1 MNWWLMAH
9 VCKIHRYHPNF
20 QVYCA
25 SCLRS
30 FSKWNTFKKHL
41 SRGCNLQIHEP
52 DSSADPERTHDLDLT
67 TLLDDSST
75 LEGMVDH
82 NSLDT
87 PSQEWHEAAYIL
99 YIKENHVITQAAI
112 DTILPHTNQLF
123 SSLLERVSSELKT
136 KLSDE
141 AMEFVEQAHSH
152 VLPMFS
158 NLSTCYL
165 QRKFFRER
173 FSLVVSLHTKNP
185 K

>member
-1 MNWWLMAH
+1 MNWWL

-41 SRGCNLQIHEP
+41 SRGCNLQIHES
-52 DSSADPERTHDLDLT
+52 DTSAHPERTHDLDLT

-75 LEGMVDH
+75 LEGMVDN
-82 NSLDT
+82 NSLDI

-99 YIKENHVITQAAI
+99 YIKKNHVITQAAI

-123 SSLLERVSSELKT
+123 LSFPERVSSELKT
-136 KLSDE
+136 KLS
-141 AMEFVEQAHSH
+141 MEFVEQAHSH

-165 QRKFFRER
+165 QRKFFREQ
-173 FSLVVSLHTKNP
+173 FSLLVSLHTKNP
-185 K
+185 T